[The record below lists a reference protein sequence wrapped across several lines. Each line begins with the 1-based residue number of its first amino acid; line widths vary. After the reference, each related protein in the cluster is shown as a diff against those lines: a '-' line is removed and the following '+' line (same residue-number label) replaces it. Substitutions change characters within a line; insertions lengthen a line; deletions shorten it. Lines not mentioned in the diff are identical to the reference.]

1 MMVVK
6 YLELGTPRQSY
17 VACGVQ
23 HWQLP
28 PSGAV
33 FSVSRVP
40 FVWLLTSD
48 GSWSRL
54 SDILSQMI
62 STRRSNTAF
71 TLMFS
76 LAEVSKNSKPT
87 KKSMGKML
95 ATSYFRGLRRE
106 NTYRLIINSNIFF
119 IMLFYCIKL
128 ISWAYC
134 FNNYI
139 MYFYLF

>member
-1 MMVVK
+1 MSHIWSSGHRDRVTWHAAFSTGS
-6 YLELGTPRQSY
+6 YHLLGQYS
-17 VACGVQ
+17 
-23 HWQLP
+23 
-28 PSGAV
+28 PSAV
-33 FSVSRVP
+33 FLSSDCWPVTGLGLDS
-40 FVWLLTSD
+40 LTFYRRWYPL
-48 GSWSRL
+48 GAQTQL
-54 SDILSQMI
+54 SHWCSPWRKSQK
-62 STRRSNTAF
+62 
-71 TLMFS
+71 TLN
-76 LAEVSKNSKPT
+76 LQ

-119 IMLFYCIKL
+119 IMLIYCIEL